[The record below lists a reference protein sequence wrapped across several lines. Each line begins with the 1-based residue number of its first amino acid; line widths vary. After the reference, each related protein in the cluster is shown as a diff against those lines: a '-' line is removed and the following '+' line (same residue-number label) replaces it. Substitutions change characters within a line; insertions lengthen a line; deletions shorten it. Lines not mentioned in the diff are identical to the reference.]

1 MKKLTRNVTN
11 LLQCVIIINSTFNFI
26 FVSFWIVVRFKTCL
40 FCRTCFIMKISSYL
54 YSTGTFLL
62 LSKQYNSGPSRVQSY
77 SWWALI
83 QNWSICTCQV
93 DGWSELIQRIQFH
106 YMWRYF
112 INSNYSLCGFLWLY
126 NNFMVTIIRRFS
138 WSSGQNV
145 CLMSILPSLII
156 FFHDK

>member
-1 MKKLTRNVTN
+1 MCHNNKKYF
-11 LLQCVIIINSTFNFI
+11 QFYFSFI
-26 FVSFWIVVRFKTCL
+26 WNCVVRFETCL
-40 FCRTCFIMKISSYL
+40 FSRTCFMMKIISSYL

-62 LSKQYNSGPSRVQSY
+62 LSTQCNSGSSRVQSY

-106 YMWRYF
+106 YTWRYF

-126 NNFMVTIIRRFS
+126 NNFMVTIMRRFS
-138 WSSGQNV
+138 WSSGQNI